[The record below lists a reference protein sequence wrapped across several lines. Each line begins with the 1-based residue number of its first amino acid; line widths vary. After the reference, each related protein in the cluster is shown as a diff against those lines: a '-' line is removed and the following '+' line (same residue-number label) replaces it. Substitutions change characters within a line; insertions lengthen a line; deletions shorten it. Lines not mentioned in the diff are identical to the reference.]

1 MPRRSKA
8 KGLYQRGPYWL
19 DWDRKRDGTLRSPN
33 LGIFWY
39 DPERGRIR
47 SVSAGTGD
55 DRDGRKAL
63 DRHYLSHTEGQAICP
78 TCGQRRTDAEGS
90 YFVTDAIADYLAMR
104 DDATLEHRL
113 AHVLAYIGSLPT
125 QAIRCRQVDEA
136 WVARFRTWSL
146 ARPVIHTSGRVRAEP
161 RSASTIENSLIALAA
176 AINAAA
182 KRGDTSRPAQ
192 FRPIQTRE
200 LNNTPKRRLSVD
212 EIAAAFRYALD
223 PRFPTKRAGL
233 LRFLRISIG
242 TLCRPDAAH
251 DFSTA
256 PDRQQWNSERRVV
269 ALNPKGRRQTKK
281 YRATVIAPWQLAQ
294 RIDETNGFFVP
305 VKSIR
310 SAWDSM
316 CDDLGWPKD
325 GENGTKLIRRSGA
338 QLLRD
343 PARKV
348 PTEQI
353 ELLLGHRK
361 IDSVTDLYAAF
372 DPVYLADAT
381 RALEALIDEIE
392 IKAPGAFHRN
402 NTGNAV
408 NIVPIGA
415 SKKAS

>member
-19 DWDRKRDGTLRSPN
+19 DWDRRADGSLRSPN
-33 LGIFWY
+33 LSIFWY
-39 DPERGRIR
+39 DPSRGRIR
-47 SVSAGTGD
+47 STSARSGD
-55 DRDGRKAL
+55 VAEAKVAL
-63 DRHYLSHTEGQAICP
+63 DRHYLEHTEGEAICP
-78 TCGQRRTDAEGS
+78 TCGQRRQIGDG
-90 YFVTDAIADYLAMR
+90 FLVLQAIRNYLSTR
-104 DDATLEHRL
+104 DDKAIGHRL
-113 AHVLAYIGSLPT
+113 AHISAFIVHTGQVQLT
-125 QAIRCRQVDEA
+125 CRQANEGWA
-136 WVARFRTWSL
+136 ARFRKWT
-146 ARPVIHTSGRVRAEP
+146 AEQP
-161 RSASTIENSLIALAA
+161 IVSPTGIKRQRTASTIENSLIQLAA
-176 AINAAA
+176 AINAAHR
-182 KRGDTSRPAQ
+182 RGDCLAPAQ

-233 LRFLRISIG
+233 LRFLRISVG

-256 PDRQQWNSERRVV
+256 PDRQQWNSERRVI

-294 RIDETNGFFVP
+294 RIDETAGFFVP

-372 DPVYLADAT
+372 DPAYLADAT

-392 IKAPGAFHRN
+392 IKAPGAFHRDS
-402 NTGNAV
+402 TGNAV